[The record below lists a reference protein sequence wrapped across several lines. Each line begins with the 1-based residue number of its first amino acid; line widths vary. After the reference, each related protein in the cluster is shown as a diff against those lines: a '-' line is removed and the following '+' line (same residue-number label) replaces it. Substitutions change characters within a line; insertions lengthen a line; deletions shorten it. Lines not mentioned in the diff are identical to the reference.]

1 MVKVEKR
8 NGFYY
13 KKSLGQNFIFDKNL
27 LNAVVVDAGI
37 TPSDTVLEI
46 GAGGGTLTAALS
58 SKAKQV
64 IAIEIDKSLS
74 PILQKNLHGLGNVTL
89 IFDDILRLSHN
100 KIDSLTKGRFK
111 VVANLPYYI
120 TTPVLFHLLESLL
133 NITSLTVMVQ
143 KEVALRM
150 TAKPSTKDYGALT
163 LAIKSRGEAAITR
176 IVDKTM
182 FTPMPAVD
190 SAVVRLDITQPYNS
204 HLSNVIKG
212 LFGMRRKTIL
222 NNMVSAFDL
231 SKEQASKILLSL
243 NIDEKARSEQL
254 NLEKIK
260 EIATSLANNKNNAN
274 KAKK

>member
-46 GAGGGTLTAALS
+46 GAGGGTLTAALA

-100 KIDSLTKGRFK
+100 KIDSLTKGSFK

-133 NITSLTVMVQ
+133 NITAYCDVQ
-143 KEVALRM
+143 K
-150 TAKPSTKDYGALT
+150 K
-163 LAIKSRGEAAITR
+163 
-176 IVDKTM
+176 
-182 FTPMPAVD
+182 
-190 SAVVRLDITQPYNS
+190 
-204 HLSNVIKG
+204 
-212 LFGMRRKTIL
+212 
-222 NNMVSAFDL
+222 
-231 SKEQASKILLSL
+231 
-243 NIDEKARSEQL
+243 
-254 NLEKIK
+254 
-260 EIATSLANNKNNAN
+260 
-274 KAKK
+274 